1 MHKEV
6 NDKNVRQDYGKK
18 NEKVKCINQIKE
30 NSVSA
35 TPTSILPSD
44 AKKSKS
50 DFGRSVEIQ
59 RNRLTF

>member
-1 MHKEV
+1 ME
-6 NDKNVRQDYGKK
+6 KK

-44 AKKSKS
+44 ARKSKS

>member
-35 TPTSILPSD
+35 TPTSIYHQTPGKVRVILG
-44 AKKSKS
+44 AA
-50 DFGRSVEIQ
+50 
-59 RNRLTF
+59 